1 MKTQSAASRMA
12 LRHGTWLAVCDG
24 SRALLLE
31 NKGDQVYPKLE
42 TRDSMAADLPLTHE
56 LGTARPGRAFSAI
69 DERRSAVEESDL
81 HLRAE
86 EQFIR
91 KFAALIEQKV
101 HELGLS
107 SIVLIAPARALGILR
122 NCLGTHT
129 SGALAG
135 SLARDYV
142 HLPLYEIERHLI
154 GLQSDAG

>member
-1 MKTQSAASRMA
+1 MKAQTAVSRVA

-31 NKGDQVYPKLE
+31 NKGDRTYPKLE
-42 TRDSMAADLPLTHE
+42 TRDGMTATVPPTHE
-56 LGTARPGRAFSAI
+56 LGPAKPGRAFSAI
-69 DERRSAVEESDL
+69 DGRRSAVEESDL
-81 HLRAE
+81 HLQAE

-91 KFAALIEQKV
+91 KFAEMIEHKV

-122 NCLGTHT
+122 GCLGTLT
-129 SGALAG
+129 RGVLEG

-142 HLPLYEIERHLI
+142 HLPLYEIERHLMD
-154 GLQSDAG
+154 LQSDAG